1 MDKIKETQFV
11 SLDVESQIWQ
21 KLEKIVESQLQS
33 YPTTLKEDRKLLLS
47 NDLSTNY
54 FNCLILRLG

>member
-47 NDLSTNY
+47 KDLSTNY